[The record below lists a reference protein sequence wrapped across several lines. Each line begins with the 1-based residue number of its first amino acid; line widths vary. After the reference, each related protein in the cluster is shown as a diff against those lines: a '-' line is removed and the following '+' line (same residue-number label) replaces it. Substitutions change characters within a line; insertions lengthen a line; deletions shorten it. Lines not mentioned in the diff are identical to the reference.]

1 MATRSVASIMGVKG
15 SSIKLLDETRRK
27 LIFSS
32 TYGLSENYLAKG
44 TIDIEKSPSTGEL
57 SRAPLWPWD
66 GLMKR
71 TTSVPEDV
79 KKEGIASMVCLPLR
93 VEKMPWESSACTAK
107 FPMTSA
113 RTTSSSFPF

>member
-1 MATRSVASIMGVKG
+1 MGLCSDLQDLLDTATRSVASIMGVKG

-57 SRAPLWPWD
+57 LKGPLWPWD
-66 GLMKR
+66 GLTKADYFQY
-71 TTSVPEDV
+71 PEDIR
-79 KKEGIASMVCLPLR
+79 KEGIASMVCLPLR
-93 VEKMPWESSACTAK
+93 VEKMPWSVLHVQ
-107 FPMTSA
+107 
-113 RTTSSSFPF
+113 